1 MVYDTSTGS
10 WTSQTVTGDVNGTT
24 GGSLSQVS
32 TGTGL
37 GFAFAAPTTA
47 DFITFNVS
55 DPNLLRWRNMT
66 TPGAQGISVPAI
78 SADNAL
84 VFVPLGDQGILVL
97 FGAGYLVRHPPF
109 PSPHLY
115 TGRKLTRPI

>member
-1 MVYDTSTGS
+1 
-10 WTSQTVTGDVNGTT
+10 
-24 GGSLSQVS
+24 
-32 TGTGL
+32 
-37 GFAFAAPTTA
+37 
-47 DFITFNVS
+47 
-55 DPNLLRWRNMT
+55 MT

-109 PSPHLY
+109 PSPTY
-115 TGRKLTRPI
+115 TEDESSPVPSRIQQAPSWSP